1 MDASFLGGGEK
12 GHCRNEK
19 LQSGWRNCPQN
30 RHAQFTSTT
39 TSLMADERERCWSQF
54 SGQKKKTKW
63 PQNTIDKTNKNSFAA
78 CNWGTRGGKKQ
89 YSKRKKNRR
98 FKKFAPPIG
107 SDVRKNLTA
116 SGAHHYVYVH
126 GYTQNIQCAGIF
138 TGNLFLA
145 QRRVRAAPKKAW
157 RERINLG
164 DDKGKTS
171 ERASP

>member
-1 MDASFLGGGEK
+1 MDGSFLGGGKK
-12 GHCRNEK
+12 GHCRSEK
-19 LQSGWRNCPQN
+19 LQSGWRNWKPEPTKSTRTIHFHHNFVDGRWTWTMLEPVQWAKKEN
-30 RHAQFTSTT
+30 KMAAQHYW
-39 TSLMADERERCWSQF
+39 L
-54 SGQKKKTKW
+54 
-63 PQNTIDKTNKNSFAA
+63 TNKNSFAA
-78 CNWGTRGGKKQ
+78 CDWGTRGGKKQ
-89 YSKRKKNRR
+89 YSKRKKTVASRNLH
-98 FKKFAPPIG
+98 G
-107 SDVRKNLTA
+107 QTRKNLTA

>member
-19 LQSGWRNCPQN
+19 LQSGWRNWSQN

-39 TSLMADERERCWSQF
+39 TSLMADECERCWSQF

-116 SGAHHYVYVH
+116 TPVHVCTWVHSKHPTRKNFYWEPISGTEAC
-126 GYTQNIQCAGIF
+126 TCSN
-138 TGNLFLA
+138 
-145 QRRVRAAPKKAW
+145 KKG
-157 RERINLG
+157 L
-164 DDKGKTS
+164 KGKKKF
-171 ERASP
+171 RGG